1 VVQIASKIPRSNIF
15 IFENFWLQH
24 PGFFELIELHWKNS
38 AIFGNAAKNLA
49 NKLKQ
54 IRMAIGTWRKSLSN
68 LSKLIHNSNWVL
80 ALLDGLED
88 QRPLSRLEH
97 NFRSLVKWHLSKLL
111 ESKRFYWK
119 RRNTV
124 RWVKLVD
131 ENTSFFHV
139 MATISHKR
147 NFIVS
152 LTDPDDNSITN
163 HDQKA
168 NMLWVAFKQRM
179 G

>member
-1 VVQIASKIPRSNIF
+1 
-15 IFENFWLQH
+15 
-24 PGFFELIELHWKNS
+24 
-38 AIFGNAAKNLA
+38 
-49 NKLKQ
+49 
-54 IRMAIGTWRKSLSN
+54 
-68 LSKLIHNSNWVL
+68 
-80 ALLDGLED
+80 
-88 QRPLSRLEH
+88 
-97 NFRSLVKWHLSKLL
+97 LVKWHLSKLL